1 MNALLFGV
9 LYALLVARLGLHLA
23 IPLHAKLWYRLQWY
37 LCVPVILIFGVLQI
51 RLAEVQWQGAAGTL
65 LVLVI
70 VPIVSKIAGNWLG
83 VYWVRGERP
92 LKSLWQDSV
101 LLNIRGLTEII
112 FLNILLQYGLIEALL
127 YFGLL
132 LMSVV
137 STLLPALLGLRQQR
151 LTWS

>member
-1 MNALLFGV
+1 M
-9 LYALLVARLGLHLA
+9 A

-83 VYWVRGERP
+83 VYWVRG
-92 LKSLWQDSV
+92 
-101 LLNIRGLTEII
+101 
-112 FLNILLQYGLIEALL
+112 
-127 YFGLL
+127 
-132 LMSVV
+132 
-137 STLLPALLGLRQQR
+137 
-151 LTWS
+151 